1 MYWLPEVS
9 DWTARV
15 RAIAKS
21 GSSDWGT
28 LTALANARLGFM
40 ETMQLD
46 RTVQKLTN
54 GKTPE
59 GIIGQPVRL
68 AVLGSSTMDG
78 LLPGLRVGAMRRS
91 MWLTTYVP
99 AYGQYLQDLLD
110 AESNLTAFAPNTI
123 LFALDA
129 RHVIGETNV
138 ASSPSDADAI
148 VEDAVTR
155 CRELWRMARSR
166 FKARIIQQTL
176 MPVFPSLVGHNEHRL
191 PGSRAVLV
199 ERVNQRLRDE
209 ADAAG
214 IDLLSID
221 RLVTRHGL
229 DSWYDPVMWNTAKQ
243 EVRPAMSHVYGEHV
257 ARIVAAQQ
265 GRSFKCLVLDLDNTL
280 WGGVIGDAGLTGIIL
295 GQGSSTGEAFLS
307 LQHYARDLSRRG
319 IILAVCSKNDEVNA
333 LLPFEQHPEMLLKRA
348 DIACFT
354 ANWSD
359 KPSNL
364 RDIAATL
371 NIGIDSLVF
380 ADDNPFERELV
391 RRELPMVAVPELPED
406 PAGYVQCLSDAGY
419 FESVRVTPEDLER
432 SHQYQANAQRDAL
445 RATATD
451 LSGYLAEL
459 RMEMDA
465 RRFDRVG
472 LQRIVQLINKTN
484 QFNLTTRRY
493 SEEDVV
499 PLLGDSRSVTLQIR
513 LTDRFGDN
521 GIIAI
526 LIGRLNDERE
536 LEIDTWLMS
545 CRVLGRHV
553 EEATLNALA
562 AEAKRISATALIGVY
577 RPTAKNGMVR
587 DHYRKLGFT
596 LEQEDA
602 DGSSRWRLDLQDYV
616 PIETPITLANAVETT
631 S

>member
-1 MYWLPEVS
+1 MHWLPEIP
-9 DWTARV
+9 DWTTRLRGIARNG
-15 RAIAKS
+15 RCEWPA
-21 GSSDWGT
+21 

-40 ETMQLD
+40 ETIQLD
-46 RTVQKLTN
+46 RTVQKLTKDAAPEEFV
-54 GKTPE
+54 GK
-59 GIIGQPVRL
+59 PVRL
-68 AVLGSSTMDG
+68 AVLGSSTLDN
-78 LLPGLRVGAMRRS
+78 LLPGLRVGALRRGI
-91 MWLTTYVP
+91 WLTTYVP

-110 AESNLTAFAPNTI
+110 TDSDLTAFDPNTI
-123 LFALDA
+123 LLALDA
-129 RHVIGETNV
+129 RHVLGETNV
-138 ASSPSDADAI
+138 ASSAADADSI
-148 VEDAVTR
+148 VDDAVTR
-155 CRELWRMARSR
+155 CRELWRLARSR

-176 MPVFPSLVGHNEHRL
+176 MPVFPQVLGHSEHRL
-191 PGSRAVLV
+191 HGSRAWLV

-209 ADAAG
+209 ADAMG
-214 IDLLSID
+214 VDLLSID
-221 RLVTRHGL
+221 RLVARNGL
-229 DSWYDPVMWNTAKQ
+229 DAWYDPVMWNTSKQ
-243 EVRPAMSHVYGEHV
+243 EVRPAMAHLYGEHV

-280 WGGVIGDAGLTGIIL
+280 WGGVIGDAGLGGIVL
-295 GQGSSTGEAFLS
+295 GQGSGMGEAFLS

-319 IILAVCSKNDEVNA
+319 VILAVCSKNDEVNA
-333 LLPFEQHPEMLLKRA
+333 LLPFEEHPEMLLRRA

-359 KPSNL
+359 KPGNI
-364 RDIAATL
+364 REIAAAL

-380 ADDNPFERELV
+380 VDDNPFERELV

-406 PAGYVQCLSDAGY
+406 PAYYAQCLSDAGY
-419 FESVRVTPEDLER
+419 FESVHVTAEDLER
-432 SHQYQANAQRDAL
+432 SRQYQANAQRDAL
-445 RATATD
+445 RSSATD

-465 RRFDRVG
+465 RPFDRVG

-493 SEEDVV
+493 AEEDVL
-499 PLLGDSRSVTLQIR
+499 PLLDDPESVTLQIR
-513 LTDRFGDN
+513 LIDRFGDN

-526 LIGRLNDERE
+526 LIGRLNDARE

-553 EEATLNALA
+553 EEATLNVLA
-562 AEAKRISATALIGVY
+562 AEAVRIKATALIGEY

-587 DHYRKLGFT
+587 EHYRKLGFV
-596 LEQEDA
+596 LDQETE
-602 DGSSRWRLDLQDYV
+602 GGTRWRLELAHYT
-616 PIETPITLANAVETT
+616 PIETPIAFAEAAEAT

>member
-1 MYWLPEVS
+1 MYWLPETA
-9 DWTARV
+9 DWTARL
-15 RAIAKS
+15 RAMSKS
-21 GSSDWGT
+21 GTGDWST
-28 LTALANARLGFM
+28 LTTLANARLGFM
-40 ETMQLD
+40 ETIQLD
-46 RTVQKLTN
+46 RAVQKLTN
-54 GKTPE
+54 GKSPE
-59 GIIGQPVRL
+59 GIFGQPVRL
-68 AVLGSSTMDG
+68 AVLGSSTMEN
-78 LLPGLRVGAMRRS
+78 LLPGLRVGAMRRG

-99 AYGQYLQDLLD
+99 AYGQYLQDLLEP
-110 AESNLTAFAPNTI
+110 ASNLTAFAPNTI

-138 ASSPSDADAI
+138 ACSAADADAI
-148 VEDAVTR
+148 VKDAVTR
-155 CRELWRMARSR
+155 CREVWRLARTR

-176 MPVFPSLVGHNEHRL
+176 MPVFPSLAGHNEHRL

-199 ERVNQRLRDE
+199 ERVNQRLRDA

-229 DSWYDPVMWNTAKQ
+229 DTWYDPVMWNTAKQ

-295 GQGSSTGEAFLS
+295 GQGSSSGEAFLS

-354 ANWSD
+354 ANWAD

-419 FESVRVTPEDLER
+419 FESVRVTTEDLER

-451 LSGYLAEL
+451 LTGYLAEL

-465 RRFDRVG
+465 RRFDRVVDDVG
-472 LQRIVQLINKTN
+472 GIEQRAG
-484 QFNLTTRRY
+484 FARRAVHGRRAVAQGRG
-493 SEEDVV
+493 DV
-499 PLLGDSRSVTLQIR
+499 R
-513 LTDRFGDN
+513 
-521 GIIAI
+521 A
-526 LIGRLNDERE
+526 RE
-536 LEIDTWLMS
+536 ARQPRGE
-545 CRVLGRHV
+545 HV
-553 EEATLNALA
+553 EPQAGLGVVDDVPQARFSRTSCERTSSPTPMVMQASATLNTLGQIVRKSMKSTTQRCW
-562 AEAKRISATALIGVY
+562 KRSTMFPIAPPTIIPKAIRTSDDRLTAS
-577 RPTAKNGMVR
+577 
-587 DHYRKLGFT
+587 RK
-596 LEQEDA
+596 A
-602 DGSSRWRLDLQDYV
+602 
-616 PIETPITLANAVETT
+616 
-631 S
+631 

>member
-1 MYWLPEVS
+1 MPAASRQGHAAETQSNRNLAVGVPPMYWLPEVS

-78 LLPGLRVGAMRRS
+78 LLPGLRVGAMRRG

-138 ASSPSDADAI
+138 ASSPPDADAI

-243 EVRPAMSHVYGEHV
+243 EVRPSMSHVYGEHV

-406 PAGYVQCLSDAGY
+406 PA
-419 FESVRVTPEDLER
+419 
-432 SHQYQANAQRDAL
+432 
-445 RATATD
+445 
-451 LSGYLAEL
+451 
-459 RMEMDA
+459 
-465 RRFDRVG
+465 
-472 LQRIVQLINKTN
+472 
-484 QFNLTTRRY
+484 
-493 SEEDVV
+493 
-499 PLLGDSRSVTLQIR
+499 
-513 LTDRFGDN
+513 
-521 GIIAI
+521 
-526 LIGRLNDERE
+526 
-536 LEIDTWLMS
+536 
-545 CRVLGRHV
+545 
-553 EEATLNALA
+553 
-562 AEAKRISATALIGVY
+562 
-577 RPTAKNGMVR
+577 
-587 DHYRKLGFT
+587 
-596 LEQEDA
+596 
-602 DGSSRWRLDLQDYV
+602 
-616 PIETPITLANAVETT
+616 
-631 S
+631 